1 MISDSVNPAARKRR
15 WQAIILMLVSA
26 LSFSCMQLAIKKS
39 GVSGEQPLMEQAFF
53 RNLFSL
59 LFVIPPIIKK
69 KLAPFG
75 HREAQP
81 YLLIRSI
88 TGYLAILCF
97 FYASNHAAIADAN
110 VLNKLSPA
118 VVMLLSVLLLK
129 ERVTL
134 IQILSLLLSFAGTCV
149 VCGPAMN
156 SSAIAVTAAI
166 LSAVFGGIAHTFV
179 ALLKD
184 KADPEVVIFHFSAF
198 SVFIS
203 ALGMIK
209 DFVLPRPEQ
218 LIMLA
223 LIGVFG
229 SLGQITLTFSYKLA
243 PASQVSIFNYTGIV
257 WSMLLGVMFLG
268 EAPKLETVFGGILI
282 TLASVLSALLGER
295 ITNTK
300 G

>member
-1 MISDSVNPAARKRR
+1 
-15 WQAIILMLVSA
+15 MLVSA

-39 GVSGEQPLMEQAFF
+39 GVGGEQPLMEQAFF

-59 LFVIPPIIKK
+59 IFVIPPIIKK

-75 HREAQP
+75 RREAQP
-81 YLLIRSI
+81 YLLVRSI

-118 VVMLLSVLLLK
+118 VVMLLSVLFLK
-129 ERVTL
+129 ERVTF
-134 IQILSLLLSFAGTCV
+134 IQILSLLLSLVGTCV

-156 SSAIAVTAAI
+156 SAAIAVAAAI

-184 KADPEVVIFHFSAF
+184 KADPAVVIFHFSAF

-209 DFVLPRPEQ
+209 SFVLPRPEQ
-218 LIMLA
+218 LAMLV

-243 PASQVSIFNYTGIV
+243 PASQVSIFNYSGIV
-257 WSMLLGVMFLG
+257 WSMLIGVMFLG

-282 TLASVLSALLGER
+282 TLASVLSALLGDR

-300 G
+300 GKEQ